1 MQGILDNLKS
11 LGWKR
16 LTVLGGAGVAMV
28 FAMFF
33 GLSAVTTPDY
43 VSLYRDLSPAE
54 AGRMVE
60 SLEQAGIRS
69 RTDMAGTAVS
79 VPGEDM
85 ARARM
90 LLAGAGLPMTAPPA
104 GRFSTRPAGLA

>member
-43 VSLYRDLSPAE
+43 VALYRDLSPAE

-69 RTDMAGTAVS
+69 RTDMAGHRGQRS
-79 VPGEDM
+79 GRRHGPGPD
-85 ARARM
+85 A
-90 LLAGAGLPMTAPPA
+90 A
-104 GRFSTRPAGLA
+104 GRRRPSE